1 MAKKKKNIK
10 KKIKE
15 KQQYIAKLTF
25 DDLLKKGDKHTLD
38 KKPRDAIKMY
48 KLAIKN
54 SKSEDQVQ
62 MGHCK
67 LFLAYMQRAEE
78 LIGKNMLVEAASLRK
93 QAMNYLPAPDVM
105 DQRSIAFVIELC
117 DLGKAFNYC
126 EQYIARTGSD
136 PVIGALLADR
146 LVTQGGWE
154 FLDDKETPCFI
165 SRDAPVVKASLP
177 LMDKGQWQQAS
188 DEMKALP
195 RTSAFAHIRMF
206 CRAMALFGQGDDKNM
221 YKAISL
227 IPEASVFAKIAAVLG
242 TTVQSVNEK
251 APIKENKALAA
262 CLWEGPLD
270 AWETA
275 EKIIEKAEKNQ
286 FDKTMQQLIM
296 TFSKQILPDDPEYAG
311 QYLVETLWH
320 RGITNE
326 KAFAAF
332 EKALLPRKAAL
343 LQTKRKILSM
353 DNPLDHAAQYL
364 DLLKKTV
371 SDPQTLAMVES
382 AVFLYVCR
390 AAVSESNQDE
400 LMRLSNKTATRFGLS
415 PGQGIDTL
423 WMQCAARGIQCDAR
437 NKELYELVIQKN
449 VRAREPKKI
458 KENLLL
464 SMCEAFPDDPYPC
477 IELASLYHGKN
488 AFRKAENILKKAM
501 ELAPYDSRVQD
512 MHIISLV
519 ISADKSINKGN
530 FERARQ
536 DLAKAQ
542 ELDTGTNALL
552 LREKELFY
560 QICEKPRLSEKSIG
574 SNLDQ
579 LSLCQRLKL
588 VCMLRMDV
596 EDKPKNDHSKVFHKI
611 GALFK
616 TELIQVS
623 RLTSEEL
630 LTLLTPFPREWQHV
644 FTSLKVHQ
652 MFLETSTEV
661 LKYLNSDDLIGFMDR
676 VLSSENW
683 KYFKRELQ
691 RRIEDPKEDPNH
703 DLLVFYIFVMEGI
716 WDNEW
721 DVDEL
726 IDLVEDA
733 DSDLK
738 KKFKAAGER
747 LSRHTHGPYR
757 HALQNLEFELLDE
770 LFADPFDLFD
780 PFDDYDY
787 DDDYDDDDD
796 GEFNPFDFL
805 PKGMVDIEDLKDP
818 FIKNVFSAEGKR
830 VKREDPEMYREM
842 FEQLKRAME
851 EIIDDEGLR
860 GAPKPVLDKFK
871 KNMIKENQE
880 ITGFILLLNLIF
892 GDEGR
897 KKLSREAKTI
907 FIQ

>member
-1 MAKKKKNIK
+1 MAKRNKNTRK
-10 KKIKE
+10 RIKE
-15 KQQYIAKLTF
+15 QQQYIAKLTF
-25 DDLLKKGDKHTLD
+25 DDLLKKGDKHALD

-62 MGHCK
+62 TVHRQ
-67 LFLAYMQRAEE
+67 LFLAYMQRADE
-78 LIGKNMLVEAASLRK
+78 LTGKNMPVEAASLRK
-93 QAMNYLPAPDVM
+93 QAMNYMPPADVM
-105 DQRSIAFVIELC
+105 DQRSIACVIELC

-126 EQYIARTGSD
+126 EQYIARTGAD
-136 PVIGALLADR
+136 PLVGVLLADR
-146 LVTQGGWE
+146 LVTRGGWA
-154 FLDDKETPCFI
+154 FLDKQDAPCFI
-165 SRDAPVVKASLP
+165 SRDAPVVKAALP
-177 LMDKGQWQQAS
+177 LMDNGQWQQAS

-195 RTSAFAHIRMF
+195 RSSAFAHIRMF
-206 CRAMALFGQGDDKNM
+206 CRAMTLFGQGDDKNM

-227 IPEASVFAKIAAVLG
+227 IPDASVFAEIAAVLG
-242 TTVQSVNEK
+242 TTVQSVNENTR
-251 APIKENKALAA
+251 IKEDKALAA

-275 EKIIEKAEKNQ
+275 EKIIEKEEKKQ
-286 FDKTMQQLIM
+286 FDKTMRQLIM
-296 TFSKQILPDDPEYAG
+296 TFSKQILPDDPEYAR
-311 QYLVETLWH
+311 QYIVEILWH
-320 RGITNE
+320 REITNE
-326 KAFAAF
+326 KTFMAF
-332 EKALLPRKAAL
+332 EKALLPQRAAL
-343 LQTKRKILSM
+343 VQTKRKILSM

-364 DLLKKTV
+364 DLLEKTV

-382 AVFLYVCR
+382 ALFLYVCR
-390 AAVSESNQDE
+390 TAVSESNQDE
-400 LMRLSNKTATRFGLS
+400 LRTFSHKTAARFGLS
-415 PGQGIDTL
+415 HGKGIDIL
-423 WMQCAARGIQCDAR
+423 WMQCAARGIQCDAG
-437 NKELYELVIQKN
+437 NKELYELVIQRD
-449 VRAREPKKI
+449 VSGREPKKI
-458 KENLLL
+458 KEDLLV

-519 ISADKSINKGN
+519 ISADKSINRGN

-542 ELDTGTNALL
+542 DLDTGTNALL

-560 QICEKPRLSEKSIG
+560 QICEKPRLSEKTIG

-596 EDKPKNDHSKVFHKI
+596 EDKPKNDHSKVFNKI

-630 LTLLTPFPREWQHV
+630 LTLLTPFPRDWQHI

-652 MFLETSTEV
+652 MLLETSAGV
-661 LKYLNSDDLIGFMDR
+661 LNYLNSDDLIGFMDR

-683 KYFKRELQ
+683 KYFQTELQ
-691 RRIEDPKEDPNH
+691 RRIGSVKEDPNYY
-703 DLLVFYIFVMEGI
+703 LLVFYILVMEGI

-733 DSDLK
+733 DPELK

-757 HALQNLEFELLDE
+757 HALQNIEFELLDE
-770 LFADPFDLFD
+770 LFSNPFDSFDPFD
-780 PFDDYDY
+780 PFDD
-787 DDDYDDDDD
+787 DDDYDDDD
-796 GEFNPFDFL
+796 GEFNPFNFL
-805 PKGMVDIEDLKDP
+805 PEGVMDIEDIKDP
-818 FIKNVFSAEGKR
+818 ILKNIFSAEAKR
-830 VKREDPEMYREM
+830 LKREDPEMYRDM
-842 FEQLKRAME
+842 FEQLKAAIE
-851 EIIDDEGLR
+851 DIIDDEGLR
-860 GAPKPVLDKFK
+860 GAPKPVLNKFK
-871 KNMIKENQE
+871 KKMIKENEE
-880 ITGFILLLNLIF
+880 INGFILLLNLIF
-892 GDEGR
+892 GDEGKR
-897 KKLSREAKTI
+897 KLSREAKTV
-907 FIQ
+907 FLQ